1 MVSINTKK
9 HLFEQK
15 LDMERVKNLLNIS
28 ADLKKTVAETLS
40 SEILDAAQKIQGRLD
55 AGGKLLLMGN
65 GGSAGDAQHIAAELV
80 GRFKKERK
88 AMPALALTVDT
99 SSLTAL
105 GNDYGFDTIFE
116 RQVEALA
123 NKNDTVIGI
132 STSGNSENI
141 IRAVNKANSIGAFT
155 IGLLGNDG
163 GKLKDAVNLP
173 IIIPSNDTAR
183 IQEVHITI
191 GHIICEII
199 EEDL

>member
-1 MVSINTKK
+1 
-9 HLFEQK
+9 
-15 LDMERVKNLLNIS
+15 MERVKNFLYQS
-28 ADLKKTVAETLS
+28 ANLKKIVADTLS
-40 SEILDAAQKIQGRLD
+40 AKIFEAAQQIKNRLD
-55 AGGKLLLMGN
+55 GGGKLLLMGN
-65 GGSAGDAQHIAAELV
+65 GGSAGDAQHIAAELI

-105 GNDYGFDTIFE
+105 GNDYGFETVFE
-116 RQVEALA
+116 RQVEALSD
-123 NKNDTVIGI
+123 KNDAVIGI
-132 STSGNSENI
+132 STSGNSENVV
-141 IRAVNKANSIGAFT
+141 RAINKANSIGAFT

-173 IIIPSNDTAR
+173 IVIPSNDTAR

-199 EEDL
+199 EEDY

>member
-1 MVSINTKK
+1 
-9 HLFEQK
+9 
-15 LDMERVKNLLNIS
+15 MERVKNLLNIS

-40 SEILDAAQKIQGRLD
+40 SEILDAAQKIKGGLE

>member
-1 MVSINTKK
+1 
-9 HLFEQK
+9 
-15 LDMERVKNLLNIS
+15 MERVKNLLNIS

-40 SEILDAAQKIQGRLD
+40 SEILDAAQKIQGRLE

-88 AMPALALTVDT
+88 AIPALALTVDT

-116 RQVEALA
+116 RQVEAFA